1 MDNYLSIAEQH
12 NGIFRGKDLT
22 KVYTVDEI
30 YNRVSSG
37 KFDDLYLGDY
47 FTVSITT
54 TLPDETVKT
63 ENVSLMF
70 GAFNYYYNC
79 GDTALTKP
87 HAVLIPRNY
96 GFATTAKMN
105 ETNTTEG
112 GYINSYMHTTILP
125 CYATSLQKALSNHV
139 LTYRDI
145 LTNKVNTTSASM
157 AGAGSTGSASGW
169 EWTDVTLQLMN
180 EVQVYGT
187 TAFSSSAFDVGM
199 ANRRLPVFKF
209 ITPVHYG
216 RNNFWLRSVVSSS
229 NFALCGSVGYTNYS
243 GASNE
248 LCARPLILF
257 G

>member
-22 KVYTVDEI
+22 KVYTVAQI
-30 YNRVSSG
+30 YSMVSSG

-63 ENVSLMF
+63 ENVSLMIA
-70 GAFNYYYNC
+70 GFNYYYNC
-79 GDTALTKP
+79 GNTALTKP

-112 GYINSYMHTTILP
+112 GYLNSYMHTTVLP
-125 CYATSLQKALSNHV
+125 CYAESLQEALGNHV

-145 LTNKVNTTSASM
+145 LTNKVTATAASM
-157 AGAGSTGSASGW
+157 AGAGFTGSATGW
-169 EWTDVTLQLMN
+169 EWTYVTLQLMN

-187 TAFSSSAFDVGM
+187 TAFSSSAYDVGV
-199 ANRRLPVFKF
+199 ANRQLPVFKF
-209 ITPVHYG
+209 ITPVQYA
-216 RNNFWLRSVVSSS
+216 RYYFWFRSVVSSS
-229 NFALCGSVGYTNYS
+229 YFAGCNSGGGADCY
-243 GASNE
+243 GASSA
-248 LCARPLILF
+248 LGVRPLILF